1 MFRSI
6 WAQSHGLAL
15 PDWQPRE
22 GGPGT
27 GHGGSGWAGS
37 PTTALPGFL
46 YLQRHLKCQNLPQ
59 SPQMRLP
66 GLSRPKPSRGCS
78 QQALTRGAWSGPPS
92 RTAPG
97 RRRAWTTPTR
107 SPGSLPSPEASPG
120 QAGGREGQEQVGS
133 GGGTVQETPILRVM
147 VGGMSPSLRTPEP
160 LDGGIPAADLS
171 PIPPISSSP
180 ASTPQDGPS
189 ESSPAS
195 CYVVP
200 VRNVAGQRQGRI
212 SAPATPEMQG
222 RRGQSQPLR

>member
-1 MFRSI
+1 MPKPPPESPDAPSRPLPPQTLEGLQPAGLDTGGLERAPIQNSPWKETSLDHPYEKPRKSSEPGSESRS
-6 WAQSHGLAL
+6 GGGK
-15 PDWQPRE
+15 
-22 GGPGT
+22 GGPG
-27 GHGGSGWAGS
+27 
-37 PTTALPGFL
+37 
-46 YLQRHLKCQNLPQ
+46 
-59 SPQMRLP
+59 
-66 GLSRPKPSRGCS
+66 
-78 QQALTRGAWSGPPS
+78 
-92 RTAPG
+92 
-97 RRRAWTTPTR
+97 
-107 SPGSLPSPEASPG
+107 
-120 QAGGREGQEQVGS
+120 AGGIW